1 MGSLHP
7 TRSRL
12 VLALAAGLAAQCN
25 CPGPGKLPPWDAGTD
40 GVPDDTGH
48 DTGPARDAGRDAG
61 AARDAGPVT
70 WLALPGLS
78 ERCGM
83 MAVEPAAVH
92 PPLSF
97 EPCPDRPACRQ
108 LVADWESNDDGARFV
123 SYTDTGY
130 HDGERGIFVFAKP
143 DPSTADRR
151 AWWTVIATDAGE
163 VLAVVRHRVPDDR
176 VCFLAK
182 VVVGEGRFVIEVVLP
197 DLSSRILGGELSTPA
212 ATLREVAR
220 YDPAAYGDGWISYLR
235 VGAEQMAFNTTGYRG
250 YRVGWD
256 GSVRRMDRADGTW
269 VDTNHPSVVGSTI
282 VFDDEQ
288 ASNHILVSEAGGPPV
303 DLVPPPAPGAQPSV
317 HYRTDGRTL
326 AWLTGFDS
334 VGLSSL
340 LFERVEL
347 WASPFAARAEDLAP
361 VRIAQ
366 MRNPG
371 VHAAIIGGWG
381 HAAVEDDDAA
391 MIRFFRVAD
400 AHETELRAPEGTTWT
415 GFVSY
420 IGPREVMVSAGTRL
434 AYSGQ
439 SAVMFID
446 HTALEPP
453 L

>member
-25 CPGPGKLPPWDAGTD
+25 CPGPGKLPPWDGGTD
-40 GVPDDTGH
+40 GVPADAGRDA
-48 DTGPARDAGRDAG
+48 PAARDAGRDAG
-61 AARDAGPVT
+61 PVT
-70 WLALPGLS
+70 WIALPGLS

-108 LVADWESNDDGARFV
+108 LVADWEPNDNGYRV
-123 SYTDTGY
+123 SASSLSGY
-130 HDGERGIFVFAKP
+130 HDGERGHFVMGRP
-143 DPSTADRR
+143 DPMSEVRHWSIVATDGGEIILVVRMPNLDTVGSGCLFAE
-151 AWWTVIATDAGE
+151 TVI
-163 VLAVVRHRVPDDR
+163 
-176 VCFLAK
+176 
-182 VVVGEGRFVIEVVLP
+182 GEGHYAMRVLMP
-197 DLSSRILGGELSTPA
+197 DRSERIFGGELTAPA

-220 YDPAAYGDGWISYLR
+220 YDPRAYGDGWISYLR
-235 VGAEQMAFNTTGYRG
+235 VGAEQMAFNTTSYRG

-256 GSVRRMDRADGTW
+256 GSIRRIDRADGTW
-269 VDTNHPSVVGSTI
+269 VDTNHPSVAGSAI

-288 ASNHILVSEAGGPPV
+288 ARNHILVSEAGGPPV
-303 DLVPPPAPGAQPSV
+303 DLVPPPAPGAEPSV

-326 AWLTGFDS
+326 AWLTGFDRI
-334 VGLSSL
+334 GGGP
-340 LFERVEL
+340 FYYERVEL
-347 WASPFAARAEDLAP
+347 WASPFAARAEELSP
-361 VRIAQ
+361 VRLAV

-371 VHAAIIGGWG
+371 VHAAVLGGWG
-381 HAAVEDDDAA
+381 HAAVIDDDAA
-391 MIRFFRVAD
+391 VIRFFRVSD
-400 AHETELRAPEGTTWT
+400 GHETELRAPEGTTWD
-415 GFVSY
+415 GFVSF
-420 IGPREVMVSAGTRL
+420 IGPREVMVSAGDML
-434 AYSGQ
+434 AYRSGH